1 MPQLLSIFP
10 QTPPE
15 ITSRSQTR
23 EGRAPT
29 FAVYTLGCKV
39 NQSDS
44 NGLARI
50 LQSQGFRRVAFKDS
64 ADLYVID
71 TCTVTNEAD
80 RKSRKAAAR
89 AARNNPSAVVAV
101 TGCAATYAEAQFQR
115 AAPNALVLSNARK
128 WELPELALQKL
139 QQQPDWAQ
147 NYARFRE
154 ETASEPSP
162 IATRERAVLKI
173 QDGCNHKCSYC
184 IIPKVRGA
192 SVLKTHT
199 ALVEEA
205 KTLIE
210 EGAREIVVTGVSM
223 GDFSDGKR
231 EPGKGRNHALCV
243 LLRELSTLD
252 GLERLRV
259 SSLDPADVDEEY
271 LQTLAH
277 TSKICPH
284 IHLALQSGSASTL
297 RRMRRRYT
305 PELFLK
311 WAARWREI
319 APHGGLTTDIIVGFP
334 GETEEEFQESVRVAR
349 VANFSSIHVFPYS
362 PRDGTVAAE
371 MGDFV
376 PPPVQNRRVQELLV
390 LANELSARFAT
401 QFVGQTVSVLV
412 EKSEAGF
419 AEGLTENYLK
429 ARVQLVGDPPV
440 AGDVLWAQVQDWNND
455 ALNTVQGPVTEF
467 VATKS

>member
-1 MPQLLSIFP
+1 MSQLLTIFP
-10 QTPPE
+10 QTPLE
-15 ITSRSQTR
+15 ITSRSTVR
-23 EGRAPT
+23 TGRAPT
-29 FAVYTLGCKV
+29 FAIYTLGCKV

-44 NGLARI
+44 NGLSRI
-50 LQSQGFRRVAFKDS
+50 LQSQGFRRVAFKDC

-139 QQQPDWAQ
+139 RQIPDWAQ

-184 IIPKVRGA
+184 IIPKVRGT
-192 SVLKTHT
+192 STLKPHA

-205 KTLIE
+205 KTLLA

-223 GDFSDGKR
+223 GDYSDGKR
-231 EPGKGRNHALCV
+231 EPGHGRNGALCE
-243 LLRELSTLD
+243 LLRELSSLD

-271 LQTLAH
+271 VRTLAE
-277 TSKICPH
+277 TPRICPH

-311 WAARWREI
+311 WAHRWREI

-334 GETEEEFQESVRVAR
+334 GETEEEFQESVRVAQAAR
-349 VANFSSIHVFPYS
+349 FSSIHVFPYS

-371 MGDFV
+371 LGDFV
-376 PPPVQNRRVQELLV
+376 APPVQNRRVRELLA
-390 LANELSARFAT
+390 LADTLSSDFAS
-401 QFVGQTVSVLV
+401 QFIGQTMPVLI
-412 EKSEAGF
+412 EKIEDGF

-429 ARVQLVGDPPV
+429 ARVRLASHEQAPA
-440 AGDVLWAQVQDWNND
+440 AGDVTIALIGNWSND
-455 ALNTVQGPVTEF
+455 ALEAVQ
-467 VATKS
+467 SN

>member
-15 ITSRSQTR
+15 ITARAQSQAGSQT
-23 EGRAPT
+23 GRAPT

-50 LQSQGFRRVAFKDS
+50 LQSQGFRRVAFKDA

-101 TGCAATYAEAQFQR
+101 TGCAATYAESQFQR

-192 SVLKTHT
+192 SVLKSHA
-199 ALVEEA
+199 ALLKEA
-205 KTLIE
+205 STLIG
-210 EGAREIVVTGVSM
+210 EGAREITVTGVSM
-223 GDFSDGKR
+223 GDFSEVRKQQS
-231 EPGKGRNHALCV
+231 EGRNGALCE

-271 LQTLAH
+271 LQTLAN
-277 TSKICPH
+277 TPKICPH

-311 WAARWREI
+311 WARRWREI

-334 GETEEEFQESVRVAR
+334 GETEDEFQESVRVAR
-349 VANFSSIHVFPYS
+349 AANFSSIHVFPYS

-376 PPPVQNRRVQELLV
+376 SPQIQNRRVQELLKI
-390 LANELSARFAT
+390 AEELSANFAN
-401 QFVGQTVSVLV
+401 QFIGQTLSLLI
-412 EKSEAGF
+412 EKSADGF
-419 AEGLTENYLK
+419 AEGMTENYLK
-429 ARVQLVGDPPV
+429 ARVRLSAEYSAD
-440 AGDVLWAQVQDWNND
+440 AGDVVLARVENWKDGVLEITQI
-455 ALNTVQGPVTEF
+455 GRE
-467 VATKS
+467 